1 MGARKILVKL
11 KGASPVRRFV
21 QKPRMTIIVHESQS
35 IHDT

>member
-11 KGASPVRRFV
+11 KGALPVRRFV
-21 QKPRMTIIVHESQS
+21 QQPRMIIKKETPS